1 MSLNAK
7 YAESAAEVGENKQSI
22 FLSIPLALPAG
33 TFIID
38 TPEAYKKANHSSIF
52 SFGGASC

>member
-1 MSLNAK
+1 MQNMQSTAK
-7 YAESAAEVGENKQSI
+7 VGENKQSI
-22 FLSIPLALPAG
+22 FLSIPLSLLAG